1 MSSSSDRLQGIARR
15 RGFALLAVLLCG
27 LLAACGFRPLYGHG
41 DDDSGI
47 TPTDDLAAVYIV
59 PLTDRSGQILHNY
72 LRDRLNPRGQPAA
85 PAYRLLVDVQES
97 VSEVAIR
104 SDETAT
110 RANLRLRASFSLRRA
125 DNDTVLLDGNSEAI
139 TSYNILISQFATYSS
154 EEDAR
159 NRGLRELSENIRK
172 QLGTFFSRARAAQ
185 PS

>member
-1 MSSSSDRLQGIARR
+1 MSSSSVRRLDYGKQVGH
-15 RGFALLAVLLCG
+15 LLLVGLLCG
-27 LLAACGFRPLYGHG
+27 LLAACGFRPLYSQA
-41 DDDSGI
+41 DNSEI
-47 TPTDDLAAVYIV
+47 TPVNDLAAVYVV

-72 LRDRLNPRGQPAA
+72 LRDRLNPRGRPVD
-85 PAYRLLVDVQES
+85 PAYRLVVDVEES

-110 RANLRLRASFSLRRA
+110 RANLRLSAKFSLTRV
-125 DNDTVLLDGNSEAI
+125 DTAAHLLSGNSESI

-185 PS
+185 SS